1 METTGKLT
9 GASRTFDGRG
19 IILTFE
25 VDASA
30 ASQIENLQNQD
41 KLKIKAVRYTQK
53 RSLDANAYFHVLVGK
68 IADVLT
74 ISKAKAKNVLIC
86 KYGQPEYLPD
96 GNIFYYQSNAPEE
109 YMWEQETIHA
119 MPVRYDGKL
128 TVYKIY
134 RGSHTYDTKEMS
146 VLIDGT
152 VADAKELGIDTITPA
167 ELQEMKERWGIRS
180 DYGAYSRMIWNIAI
194 LPARRRLSVI
204 IFSQAIRTGRI
215 VRSMDLSYRFARIC
229 IRMERRRGRMPLEW
243 I

>member
-9 GASRTFDGRG
+9 GASRTFDGQG

-30 ASQIENLQNQD
+30 AGQIENLQNQD

-119 MPVRYDGKL
+119 MPVRSDGKL

-167 ELQEMKERWGIRS
+167 ELQEMKERWGI
-180 DYGAYSRMIWNIAI
+180 
-194 LPARRRLSVI
+194 
-204 IFSQAIRTGRI
+204 
-215 VRSMDLSYRFARIC
+215 
-229 IRMERRRGRMPLEW
+229 
-243 I
+243 